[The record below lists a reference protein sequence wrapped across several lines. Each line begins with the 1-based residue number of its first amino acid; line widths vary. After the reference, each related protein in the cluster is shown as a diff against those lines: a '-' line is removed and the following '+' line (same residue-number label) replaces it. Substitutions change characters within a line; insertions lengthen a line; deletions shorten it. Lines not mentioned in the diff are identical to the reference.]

1 MPVTLRSP
9 LAAGVALVSASA
21 IALTPI
27 SAIPADLPAPAIQST
42 AVQLTASIDPLD
54 AWVKL
59 FTNTGVSATTLAEQI
74 LADPAP
80 ILSQM
85 LHNGAGYA
93 QTIGTIVQGMGNG
106 VVQWVKD
113 VPMYADGVK
122 AALDQGRIDN
132 AIMQMVYP
140 LFGLAIGIA
149 MPLMSLSSIT
159 VGITGN
165 LYKVA
170 QTIANPMTLFGTVLG
185 TLQIM
190 SSTAGQLGVGLQSF
204 VDSVKAGDAVAAVNA
219 LIATPALVLNGLING
234 TEYTPGI
241 LTPESPTSSPLPG
254 PIAGVMVQ
262 VRRAIAQALGAP
274 APASPMALR
283 TAPDTVAPES
293 PAALP
298 SATANTV
305 TVNLTTDTAVKTA
318 VTEAPVENVV
328 TEKATETD
336 SQTTVS
342 DADTKTEPASTETNE
357 NTTVSDDAGTTVTEK
372 TDTAADATNTSS
384 TRVTAKVQSTKAA
397 EKIRGDIKK
406 SADSVGKNVDSTV
419 SKIRDGLKKGISK
432 PAKPGTKKTDSGAG
446 NGGSSEGS
454 D

>member
-1 MPVTLRSP
+1 MSVTLRSP
-9 LAAGVALVSASA
+9 LTTGVALVGACA

-27 SAIPADLPAPAIQST
+27 AAAPAAVPIPAIQST
-42 AVQLTASIDPLD
+42 AVQLTAAIDPLD

-59 FTNTGVSATTLAEQI
+59 FTNTGVSATTLGEQI

-80 ILSQM
+80 ILTQM
-85 LHNGAGYA
+85 LHNGAGHA
-93 QTIGTIVQGMGNG
+93 QTIATIVQGMGDG
-106 VVQWVKD
+106 VVQWVQGL
-113 VPMYADGVK
+113 PGYADAVK
-122 AALDQGRIDN
+122 GALDQGQFDQ

-140 LFGLAIGIA
+140 LFGLAIGVA

-165 LYKVA
+165 LYNVA

-190 SSTAGQLGVGLQSF
+190 SSTAGQLGVGVQAF
-204 VDSVKAGDAVAAVNA
+204 ADAVKAGDAVAAVNA

-241 LTPESPTSSPLPG
+241 LTPENPTMSPLPG

-274 APASPMALR
+274 APASTMALR
-283 TAPDTVAPES
+283 ATPDSVAPDS

-298 SATANTV
+298 SSVANAV
-305 TVNLTTDTAVKTA
+305 AVNLTTAPEAKVNVSEAPAEEAPAEDAPKTDTADDTVTKTA
-318 VTEAPVENVV
+318 
-328 TEKATETD
+328 
-336 SQTTVS
+336 
-342 DADTKTEPASTETNE
+342 ADTETNE
-357 NTTVSDDAGTTVTEK
+357 KATVSDGTTADTA
-372 TDTAADATNTSS
+372 DTAADTTSTS
-384 TRVTAKVQSTKAA
+384 GVQAPAKVQSAKPD

-406 SADSVGKNVDSTV
+406 SADSVGKKVNSTV
-419 SKIRDGLKKGISK
+419 SKIRDGLKKGIAK
-432 PAKPGTKKTDSGAG
+432 PAKPSKTKAESGAG
-446 NGGSSEGS
+446 SASSSEGS
-454 D
+454 K